1 MRGQGWKY
9 HCGSSEFVGI
19 VGVVGLGLAGGDS
32 RVVALLAAVEG
43 VVRANASG

>member
-9 HCGSSEFVGI
+9 HGGSSEFVGI
-19 VGVVGLGLAGGDS
+19 VGVVRLGLAGGDS